1 MGGRGR
7 LSRSPFRVHR
17 GRRLAGPCFYFFAAL
32 ASRERERERERE
44 RADKSIGQPIL
55 FVALPFSFLGYF
67 FLRCTALASAGPP
80 SVMKPFL
87 FLKKKTRKKN
97 EQTNKKAAS
106 KPPSPPPV
114 HKSILLYFDS
124 VPTPRFLAISSGVGW
139 RKKEKGGGAEGASI
153 LSGSEI
159 RFNKNQ
165 FKFGI
170 FICLVVLYVNEN
182 TFLGSLGDFLDQLI
196 WFFVFVSLI
205 FLDIRKYYSILLC
218 LTGYWWV
225 WKGFKS
231 KK

>member
-106 KPPSPPPV
+106 KPPSPPPR
-114 HKSILLYFDS
+114 SQIDS
-124 VPTPRFLAISSGVGW
+124 FVFRLGSHTEIPRNLVWGGLEE
-139 RKKEKGGGAEGASI
+139 KGKGGGAEGASI

-165 FKFGI
+165 FEFGI

-182 TFLGSLGDFLDQLI
+182 AFLGSLGDFLDQLI
-196 WFFVFVSLI
+196 
-205 FLDIRKYYSILLC
+205 
-218 LTGYWWV
+218 
-225 WKGFKS
+225 
-231 KK
+231 